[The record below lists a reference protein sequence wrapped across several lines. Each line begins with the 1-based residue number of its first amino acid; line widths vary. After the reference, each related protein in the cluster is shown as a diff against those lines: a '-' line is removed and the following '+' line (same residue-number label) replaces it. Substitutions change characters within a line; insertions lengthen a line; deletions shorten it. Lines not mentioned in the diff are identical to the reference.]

1 MKFAAEER
9 LRKALKVSY
18 GKMIRTLLQ
27 EFMSCV
33 RQTGIVLPPL
43 TTDSDNNDTLKELM
57 DFFNQMAQE
66 ESIARE
72 AAEKANLKAKLS
84 SAVSNFESKTE
95 EMTQG
100 AEDIEKILENVLL
113 DSQKHFAKNLWGNL
127 ESPLQYTI
135 LGFSIDKQKVYDDNM
150 EALRR
155 LYLDNSIKRISG
167 EKDLLK
173 QRLLK
178 KINNYVTG
186 VDDTLDLEEI
196 TESLLD
202 SSSRMARFFV
212 RDQLSRLNKATA
224 IATYENAGVTKV
236 KWATARDVRVRSTH
250 AELDGKVFD
259 INELPKEID
268 DYNCR
273 CALIPVEYKE

>member
-43 TTDSDNNDTLKELM
+43 TTDSDDNDTLKELM
-57 DFFNQMAQE
+57 NFFNQMAQE

-127 ESPLQYTI
+127 ESPLQHTI
-135 LGFSIDKQKVYDDNM
+135 LGFSVDKQKLYDDNM

-155 LYLDNSIKRISG
+155 LYLDNSIQRISG

-202 SSSRMARFFV
+202 SSSRMARFFA